1 MDGLAGELVVGTDDG
16 GLGDSRV
23 EDESGLD
30 LSGGQAM
37 SRHFDDIYISKIKS
51 DPKREQ
57 TGFTIYSAF
66 DPNVSVLVADSTV
79 SSVEITRIRL

>member
-1 MDGLAGELVVGTDDG
+1 MYGLARNFVGSTHNRRFSDA
-16 GLGDSRV
+16 RV

-37 SRHFDDIYISKIKS
+37 SRHFDDIYISKVES